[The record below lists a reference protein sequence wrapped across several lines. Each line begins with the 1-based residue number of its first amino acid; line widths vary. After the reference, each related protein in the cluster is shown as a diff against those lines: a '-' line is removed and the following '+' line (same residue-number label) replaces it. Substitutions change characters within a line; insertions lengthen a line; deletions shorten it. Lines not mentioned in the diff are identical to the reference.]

1 MQLSKHTQS
10 VAGAGRGGWGA
21 AAGARWRGAELGG
34 EELGEERNERA
45 DEVHKCSGS
54 L

>member
-1 MQLSKHTQS
+1 VGVVPRQ
-10 VAGAGRGGWGA
+10 VGAAGAG
-21 AAGARWRGAELGG
+21 ARQGGAELGG

-45 DEVHKCSGS
+45 DEVYKCSDS

>member
-1 MQLSKHTQS
+1 VQCAYGDEAVVEEQ
-10 VAGAGRGGWGA
+10 VE
-21 AAGARWRGAELGG
+21 AAGARRRGAELGG